1 MPDSSFADRVTRLE
15 NELNELRAR
24 VRVLERSVGPT
35 SEHAV
40 DRAWVRE
47 KTTYDWQGPR

>member
-1 MPDSSFADRVTRLE
+1 MPEPSLADRLARLE
-15 NELNELRAR
+15 KQLDDLRE
-24 VRVLERSVGPT
+24 RVLSLEKAVGPT
-35 SEHAV
+35 GEHAV